1 MTATSRFIEFRFWFV
16 QGYGELSIPLAVGSM
31 AVNCLTLLLV
41 AGIGKITSLVL
52 VLLAAGGAL
61 SACVVLGFVY
71 ERKGIISGNN
81 NRMNLNNPQIGRILE
96 LSEAMA
102 ELMKLRKEEENT
114 DDTPPVADARPGILE
129 LSEAMAALMELRKE

>member
-41 AGIGKITSLVL
+41 AGVGKINSLVL

-102 ELMKLRKEEENT
+102 
-114 DDTPPVADARPGILE
+114 DVRPGVLE
-129 LSEAMAALMELRKE
+129 LSKAMAELMELQKKEGDTHE

>member
-102 ELMKLRKEEENT
+102 
-114 DDTPPVADARPGILE
+114 DVRPGILE
-129 LSEAMAALMELRKE
+129 LSEAMAELMELQKKKGNTDDTHE

>member
-52 VLLAAGGAL
+52 VLLAAGVAL

-102 ELMKLRKEEENT
+102 
-114 DDTPPVADARPGILE
+114 DVRPGILE
-129 LSEAMAALMELRKE
+129 LSEAMAELMELQKKKGNTDGTHE